1 MGSLPIKMRQ
11 KSLHKKKQK
20 KNPSPYI
27 TPNILFGLAGKDDF

>member
-11 KSLHKKKQK
+11 KSLHKKKQ